1 MKAID
6 EIWLAEFRGLFWGEG
21 CADIQCYHRDG
32 KALYRPRLRIQM
44 RADDYELLKE
54 IHEVFGGTLNHIP
67 NNNQRSKPAYQWC
80 LQNKEEIV
88 WVCDLLLQSRLKAK
102 KLKQI
107 EHVREAAK
115 IRAGKTS
122 HMTGGEKTRIEELYI
137 TVKDLKRF
145 E

>member
-21 CADIQCYHRDG
+21 CADIQCYHREG
-32 KALYRPRLRIQM
+32 KALYRPRLRIQL
-44 RADDYELLKE
+44 RADDVEMLKE

-67 NNNQRSKPAYQWC
+67 NKDHRSKPAYQWC

-88 WVCDLLLQSRLKAK
+88 WVCGVLLQSKMKAK
-102 KLKQI
+102 KLRQI
-107 EHVREAAK
+107 EYVLEAAK
-115 IRAGKTS
+115 LRAGKFG
-122 HMTGGEKTRIEELYI
+122 HMSDGEKKRIEELYI